1 VLGLVGR
8 AGRADNGEM
17 SQYASPRRLQIY
29 WWALSFQGGVLN
41 AGGILSC
48 GRGVSHVTGFGTSF
62 GTEGAQGHWHAA
74 LGLLSVPLYFLTGSI
89 ASTFLLE
96 HPKSFTKG
104 RYYGYS
110 IVLGLIAMISLAVS
124 LLGWDGAFG
133 NFNASLVFRQHYI
146 LLALLSFACGLQN
159 ALFTERAGTL
169 IRSTHM
175 TGPVTDLGIDLGRY
189 LLIFLGRG
197 QRVEHIQMRR
207 ETHIIYL
214 RAGAIGLF
222 IVGALLGSMFFLRF
236 EYLGFLVPA
245 FTALVL
251 FVDSFK
257 VQRRLFFD

>member
-1 VLGLVGR
+1 V
-8 AGRADNGEM
+8 
-17 SQYASPRRLQIY
+17 SQYASPRRLKIY

-89 ASTFLLE
+89 VSTFLLE
-96 HPKSFTKG
+96 HPNSFTKG

-110 IVLGLIAMISLAVS
+110 IVLGLIAMIALAVS
-124 LLGWDGAFG
+124 LLGWWGAFG

-159 ALFTERAGTL
+159 ALFSERAGTL

-197 QRVEHIQMRR
+197 QRLERIDMKR

-214 RAGAIGLF
+214 RAGAIGMF
-222 IVGALLGSMFFLRF
+222 VVGAFMGSLFFLRYD
-236 EYLGFLVPA
+236 YLGFLVPS

>member
-1 VLGLVGR
+1 
-8 AGRADNGEM
+8 
-17 SQYASPRRLQIY
+17 
-29 WWALSFQGGVLN
+29 
-41 AGGILSC
+41 
-48 GRGVSHVTGFGTSF
+48 VTGFGTSF
-62 GTEGAQGHWHAA
+62 GTEGARGHWHAA
-74 LGLLSVPLYFLTGSI
+74 VGLLSVPLFFLMGSM

-96 HPKSFTKG
+96 HPKSFSNS

-110 IVLGLIAMISLAVS
+110 IVLGLIAIISLAVS
-124 LLGWDGAFG
+124 LLGWGGAFG
-133 NFNASLVFRQHYI
+133 HFNASLVFRQHYI
-146 LLALLSFACGLQN
+146 LLVLLSFACGLQN

-197 QRVEHIQMRR
+197 QRVEHIKMRR

-214 RAGAIGLF
+214 RAVAITMF

-236 EYLGFLVPA
+236 EYLGFIVPSFIA
-245 FTALVL
+245 GVL
-251 FVDSFK
+251 FLDSFK

>member
-1 VLGLVGR
+1 
-8 AGRADNGEM
+8 M

-74 LGLLSVPLYFLTGSI
+74 LGLLSVPLFFLSGSI

-110 IVLGLIAMISLAVS
+110 IVLGIIAALSLAVS
-124 LLGWDGAFG
+124 LLGWGGSFGAF
-133 NFNASLVFRQHYI
+133 NAPLVLRQHYI

-159 ALFTERAGTL
+159 ALFSVRAGTL

-175 TGPVTDLGIDLGRY
+175 TGPVTDLGIDLGHY
-189 LLIFLGRG
+189 LLIFLGLG
-197 QRVEHIQMRR
+197 QRVEHIDMRR

-214 RAGAIGLF
+214 RAGAIGMF
-222 IVGALLGSMFFLRF
+222 IIGAFLGSMFFLRY
-236 EYLGFLVPA
+236 EYLGFLVPS
-245 FTALVL
+245 FTAAVL
-251 FVDSFK
+251 LADSFK